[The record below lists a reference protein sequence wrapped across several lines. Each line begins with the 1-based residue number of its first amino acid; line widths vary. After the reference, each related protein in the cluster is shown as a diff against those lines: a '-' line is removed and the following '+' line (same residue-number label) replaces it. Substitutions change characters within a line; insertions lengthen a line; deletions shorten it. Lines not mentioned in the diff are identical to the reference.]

1 MEKDYLRIAELIS
14 RKLRGQDRSEDQF
27 ELNCLVEKY
36 PELKSLL
43 DDPVVTLSAVKERL
57 KLYEDLNI
65 ENEWQLVL
73 DKYTSP
79 SRPSRPHSRWWAVA
93 ASIVAL
99 CLIASAV
106 LWYDS
111 SNTTSSETLAP
122 RQITPGQPSA
132 LLTLSDGST
141 IKLGSDGARIIEDGI
156 IQFSATG
163 STLDY
168 STALETEEVH
178 MHNLRVPLGGTFHI
192 QLADGTDV
200 WLNAD
205 SELTFP
211 SAFVQNE
218 RIVKVRG
225 EAYFEVAKDLERP
238 FIVEVDDTQVEALGT
253 SFNINTHLHS
263 GRTKTIL
270 IEGLIKVSS
279 QGISKIVQ
287 PGFGS
292 LSGAGHIHI
301 ERSDTDEA
309 LAWKD
314 GYFYFDS
321 KSLKE
326 VLEEIARW
334 YNVEVDMREAD
345 TNKKYRGGI
354 KKTESIQVVCAVLSD
369 LTGYGVSMKNN
380 TLIVKP

>member
-1 MEKDYLRIAELIS
+1 M
-14 RKLRGQDRSEDQF
+14 
-27 ELNCLVEKY
+27 
-36 PELKSLL
+36 
-43 DDPVVTLSAVKERL
+43 VTLSAVKERL

-225 EAYFEVAKDLERP
+225 EAYFEVAKDLKRP

-369 LTGYGVSMKNN
+369 LTGYDVRMKNN

>member
-73 DKYTSP
+73 DKYTSS

>member
-27 ELNCLVEKY
+27 ELNCLIEKY

>member
-73 DKYTSP
+73 DKYTSS

-354 KKTESIQVVCAVLSD
+354 KKTESIQVVCGVLSD

-380 TLIVKP
+380 TPI

>member
-93 ASIVAL
+93 ASIIAL

-106 LWYDS
+106 LWYNS